1 MSLESWRSA
10 RFDADELTPKDTGL
24 RRYARVLQER
34 WLLIVAAVL
43 ISVLGAVVFSLS
55 SAKSYQAEAVLEVT
69 PVGRDDGT
77 FTGISVVREAAD
89 PSRDI
94 ETIAGAI
101 NTQPV
106 YDEAARLLETTGGAP
121 AGISANAVPVAN
133 SFLISVLAESSNA
146 TDSARI
152 ATAFAAAMINVRNKS
167 FNEQVGQAIE
177 SLRASLLDAPAD
189 SSARASVE
197 ERIVALRTLQG
208 GPDPS
213 LKLVTEAAVPTSPD
227 SPGLMLVI
235 IAGLLIGLFWG
246 SGAALIAD
254 SLLSRVRRETQL
266 RENFDLPVLSR
277 VPTPKSDNV
286 GVAALSPRDL
296 DPAAMEGYRT
306 LRQNLEMLRRN
317 ADPGRTVAFT
327 SAEPSDGKTTSAINT
342 AAALAESGYRVILID
357 LDMRRP
363 SIGGTLG
370 LTSINGTADVL
381 TGRTLLEDALVTAG
395 GYDGNL
401 SILLSDTV
409 DRPRIELITKN
420 AIGEL
425 LQTAQSR
432 CDFVIVDTAPLGVV
446 ADALPIVAAA
456 DDVFVSVR
464 RGHTQ
469 LTGLRRLIDTL
480 AYHDVPARGFVLVG
494 AERDRGKD
502 ENMYYGQPR
511 ETSSSSSSPPPSSP
525 PPAPSSSEVQPA
537 PRPSSARRPRAVTRA
552 SSRPR
557 PRPR

>member
-1 MSLESWRSA
+1 MSLETWRSA

-24 RRYARVLQER
+24 RRYARVLRER
-34 WLLIVAAVL
+34 WLLLLAAVV
-43 ISVLGAVVFSLS
+43 ISVVGAVVFSLS

-77 FTGISVVREAAD
+77 YTGISVVREASD

-101 NTQPV
+101 STQPV
-106 YDEAARLLETTGGAP
+106 YDEAGRLLEKTGGAP
-121 AGISANAVPVAN
+121 SGISANAVPVAN
-133 SFLISVLAESSNA
+133 SFLISVLAKSSNA

-152 ATAFAAAMINVRNKS
+152 ATAFAAAMINVRNKA
-167 FNEQVGQAIE
+167 FNEQVSQTIE
-177 SLRASLLDAPAD
+177 SLKASLPDAPAG
-189 SSARASVE
+189 SAARAAVE

-213 LKLVTEAAVPTSPD
+213 LKLVTEASVPTSPD

-235 IAGLLIGLFWG
+235 VAGLLIGLFWG

-254 SLLSRVRRETQL
+254 SLLSRVRRESQL

-381 TGRTLLEDALVTAG
+381 TGRTVLEDALVTAG
-395 GYDGNL
+395 GYEGNL

-409 DRPRIELITKN
+409 DRPRIELMTKN

-432 CDFVIVDTAPLGVV
+432 SDFVIVDTAPLGIV

-456 DDVFVSVR
+456 DDVFVAVR

-502 ENMYYGQPR
+502 ENLYYGQPR
-511 ETSSSSSSPPPSSP
+511 ETNPSSSAP
-525 PPAPSSSEVQPA
+525 PPAPSSSKVPSS
-537 PRPSSARRPRAVTRA
+537 PRPSSAARRPRAVTRA